1 MARNYAALP
10 HDYLEEM
17 ELLSDEEFGR
27 LCRALLLYSR
37 DGDPPSLSGSERL
50 LWPRA
55 KAQEDR
61 FQASY
66 EATIEQKRQAGRRS
80 AEARRKASLNESER
94 CSTALSGDEQRAEER
109 DETNKTKTET
119 KTETETETIPSP
131 TEKGNARK
139 HPTLEVVVEYAR
151 ARGRPELAK
160 PFFDY
165 YEAAQWR
172 DAENKSVYNWR
183 QKFIS
188 WEMREKDKP
197 SPGGRARAGRTT
209 SPEAEQAA
217 VRENLARMQKYHQ
230 QLKGETANG

>member
-1 MARNYAALP
+1 M
-10 HDYLEEM
+10 
-17 ELLSDEEFGR
+17 
-27 LCRALLLYSR
+27 
-37 DGDPPSLSGSERL
+37 
-50 LWPRA
+50 
-55 KAQEDR
+55 
-61 FQASY
+61 
-66 EATIEQKRQAGRRS
+66 
-80 AEARRKASLNESER
+80 
-94 CSTALSGDEQRAEER
+94 
-109 DETNKTKTET
+109 
-119 KTETETETIPSP
+119 
-131 TEKGNARK
+131 
-139 HPTLEVVVEYAR
+139 EYAR

>member
-37 DGDPPSLSGSERL
+37 DGEPPSLSGSERL

-80 AEARRKASLNESER
+80 AEVRRKAALNESEQ
-94 CSTALSGDEQRAEER
+94 CPTALNGVEDRPTEPNG
-109 DETNKTKTET
+109 TNKT

-131 TEKGNARK
+131 SEKGEGPAQDK
-139 HPTLEVVVEYAR
+139 PTYDEVLAYAQTKGCSEMANGFFEYYS
-151 ARGRPELAK
+151 EAK
-160 PFFDY
+160 WKDRNGKPIKNWKLSFLS
-165 YEAAQWR
+165 WR
-172 DAENKSVYNWR
+172 N
-183 QKFIS
+183 
-188 WEMREKDKP
+188 REKDKP
-197 SPGGRARAGRTT
+197 APGGRGRTGRT
-209 SPEAEQAA
+209 ASPEAEQAA

-230 QLKGETANG
+230 QLKGETASG